1 MIKFN
6 PFSKIKNFFNRLNPL
21 NLIDFGDIDV
31 EIENAPTSEELL
43 IQTIKKYSDFEKVIL
58 IALYH
63 LINTQNSDK
72 EYLTIL
78 TNDLRLICD
87 LVEGDG
93 ESVEIPDLVKKEPL
107 ENIFLTCHNHFQN
120 ATLIVFLWGISE
132 IFWKVCVWKHFE
144 ICWWI

>member
-1 MIKFN
+1 MTN
-6 PFSKIKNFFNRLNPL
+6 PLKIKNFFNRLNPL

-93 ESVEIPDLVKKEPL
+93 ESVEIPDLVKKG
-107 ENIFLTCHNHFQN
+107 
-120 ATLIVFLWGISE
+120 TLRKYFPNMS
-132 IFWKVCVWKHFE
+132 
-144 ICWWI
+144 